1 MKEMICLKEI
11 ICAGVGIVGAAIS
24 SAFGGWTTSIKVL
37 LALMIIDYV
46 SGLVCAGVF
55 HKSQKS
61 ANGALE
67 SKACFKGLVRKGM
80 ILMLVL
86 VGHYLD
92 VAAKINYVK
101 DLVCIAFM
109 ASEAISITENAGLMG
124 VPVPKVI
131 MKAIDILK
139 EKGNETDEK
148 GDKTDEGN

>member
-1 MKEMICLKEI
+1 MKEMICLKEM

-37 LALMIIDYV
+37 LSLMIIEYV

-67 SKACFKGLVRKGM
+67 SNACFKGLVRKGM

-86 VGHYLD
+86 
-92 VAAKINYVK
+92 
-101 DLVCIAFM
+101 M
-109 ASEAISITENAGLMG
+109 EE
-124 VPVPKVI
+124 
-131 MKAIDILK
+131 
-139 EKGNETDEK
+139 
-148 GDKTDEGN
+148 

>member
-1 MKEMICLKEI
+1 MKEMICLKEM

-24 SAFGGWTTSIKVL
+24 SSFGGWTTSIKVL

-67 SKACFKGLVRKGM
+67 SNACFKGLVRKGM

-92 VAAKINYVK
+92 IAAKINYVK

-139 EKGNETDEK
+139 EKVNETDEK